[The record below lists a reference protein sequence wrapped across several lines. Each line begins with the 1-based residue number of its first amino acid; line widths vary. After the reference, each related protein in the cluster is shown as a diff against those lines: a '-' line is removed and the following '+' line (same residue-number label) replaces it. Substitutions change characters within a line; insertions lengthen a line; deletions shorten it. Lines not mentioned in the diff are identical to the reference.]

1 MNASPVTIELEVQN
15 ATSFRPVP
23 ADEQFRLWVEAALQ
37 GTTEAVL
44 TVRLVDDG
52 ESRELN
58 KRYRGKNKPTNVLSF
73 PADLPVE
80 VGIPLLG
87 DVVICAPLVGAEA
100 EAQQKPAHSHWAHL
114 TIHGVLHLLGYDHQ
128 EKKAAEEM
136 EALEADLLHSLG
148 IRNPYH

>member
-15 ATSFRPVP
+15 VTSFRPVP
-23 ADEQFRLWVEAALQ
+23 GDEQFRLWVEAALQ
-37 GTTEAVL
+37 GATEAVL
-44 TVRLVDDG
+44 TLRLVDDG

-58 KRYRGKNKPTNVLSF
+58 ERYRGKNRPTNVLSF
-73 PADLPVE
+73 PADLPEE

-87 DVVICAPLVGAEA
+87 DIVICAPLVGAEA
-100 EAQQKPAHSHWAHL
+100 EAQQKPVQSHWAHL